1 MQCYYLILVGTRQS
15 ISALTSTLK
24 AIIELIQATHR
35 LLKIYIKR
43 AQNDLSYTAILGDK

>member
-1 MQCYYLILVGTRQS
+1 MQCYYLILVGTRHS

-24 AIIELIQATHR
+24 AVIELIQETHR